1 MKLFLLA
8 SMASCAAAS
17 FMKPNF
23 SHLLEKT
30 ERRLEHDDDDH
41 HHAREHDDDDY
52 DGPDCNVSEDC
63 NEDGD
68 DDFCA
73 LPEKSSSYNLR
84 RRLFANFGYGKSK
97 HWGGRRRKEG
107 RMRAPRPPVRPHW
120 GRRRKEG
127 KMRAP
132 RPPLN

>member
-23 SHLLEKT
+23 SHLLEKG
-30 ERRLEHDDDDH
+30 RRLQTEESFEHDDDD
-41 HHAREHDDDDY
+41 
-52 DGPDCNVSEDC
+52 GPNCNGPEDC
-63 NEDGD
+63 NQDGD

-73 LPEKSSSYNLR
+73 IPEKSSSYNLR
-84 RRLFANFGYGKSK
+84 RRLFADFKGYGKSK
-97 HWGGRRRKEG
+97 HWGRRRKEG

-127 KMRAP
+127 RMRAP